1 MLKPVGL
8 RRRCIDIVEVVH
20 FSITVL
26 DLIGLG
32 YKVISASALHS
43 ILDHHTKL
51 KILNQDH

>member
-1 MLKPVGL
+1 MLTPVVGL
-8 RRRCIDIVEVVH
+8 RRCIDIVEVVH

-43 ILDHHTKL
+43 ILDHQTKL
-51 KILNQDH
+51 KIFNQDH